1 MTGMTFEDLPDRAN
15 EIPLT
20 DSVVAGD
27 VIDLIIG
34 LADRA
39 GGCLALMICDDEH
52 RGVQPVLVGE
62 VPEDADPSG
71 LVNLLHAV
79 APMLRESGG
88 SVLVG
93 RGRAHG
99 VRATDAD
106 REWHEAAI
114 RTCREVE
121 IRLLGF
127 HVATAEGVLRLPDPL
142 EAAS

>member
-1 MTGMTFEDLPDRAN
+1 MAGMTFEDLPDRAN

-20 DSVVAGD
+20 DPVVAGD
-27 VIDLIIG
+27 VIDLLIG
-34 LADRA
+34 EADRA
-39 GGCLALMICDDEH
+39 GGCLAVMICDRED
-52 RGVQPVLVGE
+52 RGVQPVLVGD
-62 VPEDADPSG
+62 VPEDADPGG
-71 LVNLLHAV
+71 LVNLLRAIT
-79 APMLRESGG
+79 PLLRESDG

-106 REWHEAAI
+106 REWHEATIA
-114 RTCREVE
+114 TCRAAGL
-121 IRLLGF
+121 RLLGF

>member
-20 DSVVAGD
+20 DPVVAGD

-39 GGCLALMICDDEH
+39 GGCLALMICDSED

-62 VPEDADPSG
+62 VPEDADPGG
-71 LVNLLHAV
+71 LVNLLRAV
-79 APMLRESGG
+79 APMLQESGG

-114 RTCREVE
+114 RSCREAG

-142 EAAS
+142 QAAS